1 MAPKDQA
8 LLLNLMEKRIICETK
23 YGKTRSAHS
32 KTSVFATS
40 NNVKEI
46 SPALQSRFFVA
57 ELEPYTYEQF
67 CGTTEGLL
75 SRNRINGS
83 VAKVIANAVWN
94 KSRDIRDCV
103 GIATLAKSIKDVN
116 FLVETFI

>member
-57 ELEPYTYEQF
+57 ELEPYTYE
-67 CGTTEGLL
+67 
-75 SRNRINGS
+75 
-83 VAKVIANAVWN
+83 
-94 KSRDIRDCV
+94 
-103 GIATLAKSIKDVN
+103 
-116 FLVETFI
+116 